1 MRNLTDLEIIQLNNI
16 YKVLKE
22 KFKDV
27 PLPKPYTNLMAD
39 LKNNHKEYHTE

>member
-22 KFKDV
+22 KVKDV

-39 LKNNHKEYHTE
+39 LKNKPKAYHTE